1 MNGSFLSWMRQ
12 VEYLSRTGKH
22 QVLVFDNR
30 GAGNSGTPR
39 GPYTTSAMA
48 EDVIA
53 LLDFLGW
60 TERRGIHIVGISL
73 GGMIAQG
80 ESQSNLSC
88 LRYASGHG

>member
-1 MNGSFLSWMRQ
+1 MRQ

-80 ESQSNLSC
+80 E
-88 LRYASGHG
+88 Y

>member
-1 MNGSFLSWMRQ
+1 MRQ

-39 GPYTTSAMA
+39 GPYTTSAMS

-53 LLDFLGW
+53 LLEYLGW
-60 TERRGIHIVGISL
+60 IGNRGIHVVGISL

-80 ESQSNLSC
+80 RRSTVG
-88 LRYASGHG
+88 SGYH